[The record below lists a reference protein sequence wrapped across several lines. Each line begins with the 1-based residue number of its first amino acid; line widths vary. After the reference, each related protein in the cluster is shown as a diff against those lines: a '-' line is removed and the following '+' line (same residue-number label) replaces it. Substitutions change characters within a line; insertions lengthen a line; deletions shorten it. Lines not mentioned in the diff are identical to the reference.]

1 MEPYLS
7 GTLEQIQKLI
17 PILSE
22 MEYDELLLSYEDC
35 GIWRLEWSQSK
46 LTDQH
51 FELKGEDE

>member
-17 PILSE
+17 PLLSE
-22 MEYDELLLSYEDC
+22 MGSDELLLSYEDC
-35 GIWRLEWSQSK
+35 GIWRLEWNQSK

>member
-35 GIWRLEWSQSK
+35 GIWRLEWNQSK

-51 FELKGEDE
+51 FELKEEDE

>member
-1 MEPYLS
+1 MEPLS
-7 GTLEQIQKLI
+7 GTLEQLQKLI

-22 MEYDELLLSYEDC
+22 MEYDELLLSYDDC
-35 GIWRLEWSQSK
+35 GIWRLEWNQPK

>member
-22 MEYDELLLSYEDC
+22 MEYDELLLSYDDC
-35 GIWRLEWSQSK
+35 GIWRLEWNQSK

>member
-1 MEPYLS
+1 MEPLS
-7 GTLEQIQKLI
+7 GTLEQLQKLI

-22 MEYDELLLSYEDC
+22 MEYDELLLSYDDC
-35 GIWRLEWSQSK
+35 GIWRLEWNQSK

>member
-1 MEPYLS
+1 MESLT

-17 PILSE
+17 PLLSE

-35 GIWRLEWSQSK
+35 GIWRLEWNQSK

>member
-1 MEPYLS
+1 MEPLS

-22 MEYDELLLSYEDC
+22 MDYDELLLSYDDC
-35 GIWRLEWSQSK
+35 GIWRLEWNQPK
-46 LTDQH
+46 LSGQH

>member
-1 MEPYLS
+1 MEPLS

-17 PILSE
+17 LILSE
-22 MEYDELLLSYEDC
+22 MEYDELLLSYDDC
-35 GIWRLEWSQSK
+35 GIWRLEWNQSK

>member
-1 MEPYLS
+1 MEPLS

-35 GIWRLEWSQSK
+35 GIWRLEWNQSK

>member
-1 MEPYLS
+1 MEPLS

-22 MEYDELLLSYEDC
+22 MEYDELLLSYDDC
-35 GIWRLEWSQSK
+35 GIWRLEWNQSK

>member
-1 MEPYLS
+1 MS

-17 PILSE
+17 PLLSE
-22 MEYDELLLSYEDC
+22 MGYDELLLSYEVC
-35 GIWRLEWSQSK
+35 GIWRLEWNQSK

>member
-7 GTLEQIQKLI
+7 GTLEQLQKLI

-35 GIWRLEWSQSK
+35 GIWRLEWNQPK

>member
-1 MEPYLS
+1 MEPLS

-17 PILSE
+17 PLLSE
-22 MEYDELLLSYEDC
+22 MGYDELLLSYEDC
-35 GIWRLEWSQSK
+35 SIWRLEWNQSK

>member
-7 GTLEQIQKLI
+7 GTLEQLQKLI
-17 PILSE
+17 PLLSE

-35 GIWRLEWSQSK
+35 GIWRLEWNQSK

>member
-17 PILSE
+17 PLLSE
-22 MEYDELLLSYEDC
+22 MGYDELLLSYEDC
-35 GIWRLEWSQSK
+35 GIWRLEWNQSK

>member
-17 PILSE
+17 PLLSE

-35 GIWRLEWSQSK
+35 GIWRLEWNQSK

-51 FELKGEDE
+51 FESKGEDE

>member
-1 MEPYLS
+1 MESYLS
-7 GTLEQIQKLI
+7 GTLEQLQKLI

-35 GIWRLEWSQSK
+35 GIWRLEWNQSK

>member
-17 PILSE
+17 SLLSE
-22 MEYDELLLSYEDC
+22 MEYDELLLSYDDC
-35 GIWRLEWSQSK
+35 GIWRLEWNQSK